1 MKLYEIPLPKMISY
15 HMPFNGFIVFNNGNY
30 IYKKLNLINSGE
42 FYDMYV
48 ISKIILN
55 ILDDLSKWGVDII
68 ILINGIPLD
77 YFVFKQQIKN
87 TSIVINPQY
96 LNKNI
101 ITPLR
106 NEYYIINMPK
116 MVQNENNTNITIKKR
131 DIKTIFHTEKNNI
144 NIVAKYFEEKQIFP
158 IEIFISDK
166 NLPISIS
173 RELRENRL
181 TNLIIR
187 TIPDIIILDKEENI
201 RMYEIKRKYKIKGK
215 KIILNLELVQYLF
228 NYIYTKNNLEVNYI
242 LTDENNT
249 INLNTV
255 EISRFINK
263 VVIHPLHTKIVHL
276 FNTCLMFCEQ
286 FNVDYEIREFP
297 INQNISGD
305 PYIILEIPH

>member
-1 MKLYEIPLPKMISY
+1 MKLYEIPFPKMISY

-68 ILINGIPLD
+68 ILINGISLD

-101 ITPLR
+101 ITLFK

-116 MVQNENNTNITIKKR
+116 MVQNENNTNITIKNR

-173 RELRENRL
+173 KELRENRL